1 MRVEDTTQYQTI
13 TAIMNRTETQ
23 EQQKHSDNEK
33 CRKALTF
40 LESKH
45 WDYEWKW
52 ARNGKRFLE
61 KENISQN
68 RKGLGNW
75 IILDLYN
82 CMISFLRR

>member
-1 MRVEDTTQYQTI
+1 MRAKNTTQYQAI
-13 TAIMNRTETQ
+13 TATMNRTEK
-23 EQQKHSDNEK
+23 QQNGDNEK

-75 IILDLYN
+75 IILDPYN
-82 CMISFLRR
+82 CMIS